1 VSLNQLWFGSGDL
14 RQSFFGKKDV
24 PPIKFI
30 PPQPTCELTN
40 LDDSSDSGGQATP
53 TGPCGPIKMTF
64 SKQPAAPNQSSQ
76 LVKRSLTLGSLC
88 GSGTQQ
94 QKSKQLSQ
102 SEVTVMSFS
111 PSQKSFGLPKN
122 SKKEI
127 KLEGLF
133 NVNKGKKLL
142 KTENGAIEDFFAQNC
157 AGSGPP
163 WSFGDKSE
171 QQSEM
176 SEISFQMRGLDQPQV
191 FRNGSEGVSIAGI
204 QSTTQVPSA
213 NAKIESSTISPNIF
227 ARNTSNSNSAKG
239 NNQIKRTGNM
249 DGISALAQNGNPF
262 ASIRER
268 IPAKPSKPE
277 KQKSPLENLNQKK
290 AAEPSRPQFNP
301 SIFLRRDLESLI
313 LDPLYNQK
321 NHTSSNMTTNNNT
334 ICGKRTIEL
343 ANDESLAFSDQIM
356 INSSDSEESTGITG
370 INSVYLLKKD
380 RNDFVDWTAES
391 ESMLDNHPD
400 LKWWMLIKVRGWV
413 SGVCEDLSFKRETFY
428 SAISLLDRYL
438 LKALNFRKE
447 NLQLMA
453 TACLYISTKLK
464 ENYGPKVNINVFAQ
478 LLSNAYSF
486 SEIRDYEL
494 QISKKLSW
502 QLNLSNLNSFAN
514 ILTALWDRFLDSTAS
529 IDKVSVSFRGVTS
542 SSFYNDDDLG
552 SLISVRKS
560 CKDSGFF
567 FRKRGQV
574 SYKLYRELY
583 TILDKLLLIQGH
595 YAHDPIGLVLC
606 ALHLVIDKRF
616 LPTDLVSFGSVG

>member
-1 VSLNQLWFGSGDL
+1 MSLNQLWFGSGDL

-40 LDDSSDSGGQATP
+40 LDDSSDSGGHAIP
-53 TGPCGPIKMTF
+53 TGPFEPIKMTF

-142 KTENGAIEDFFAQNC
+142 KTENGAIEDFFAQNYV
-157 AGSGPP
+157 GSGPP

-191 FRNGSEGVSIAGI
+191 FRNGSECVSIAGI
-204 QSTTQVPSA
+204 QSTAQVPSA

-249 DGISALAQNGNPF
+249 DGISVLAQNGNPF

-268 IPAKPSKPE
+268 NPAKPSKPE
-277 KQKSPLENLNQKK
+277 KQKSPLDNLNQKK

-301 SIFLRRDLESLI
+301 AIFLRRDLESLI

-321 NHTSSNMTTNNNT
+321 NHT
-334 ICGKRTIEL
+334 
-343 ANDESLAFSDQIM
+343 
-356 INSSDSEESTGITG
+356 
-370 INSVYLLKKD
+370 
-380 RNDFVDWTAES
+380 
-391 ESMLDNHPD
+391 
-400 LKWWMLIKVRGWV
+400 
-413 SGVCEDLSFKRETFY
+413 
-428 SAISLLDRYL
+428 
-438 LKALNFRKE
+438 
-447 NLQLMA
+447 
-453 TACLYISTKLK
+453 
-464 ENYGPKVNINVFAQ
+464 
-478 LLSNAYSF
+478 
-486 SEIRDYEL
+486 
-494 QISKKLSW
+494 
-502 QLNLSNLNSFAN
+502 
-514 ILTALWDRFLDSTAS
+514 
-529 IDKVSVSFRGVTS
+529 
-542 SSFYNDDDLG
+542 
-552 SLISVRKS
+552 
-560 CKDSGFF
+560 
-567 FRKRGQV
+567 
-574 SYKLYRELY
+574 
-583 TILDKLLLIQGH
+583 
-595 YAHDPIGLVLC
+595 
-606 ALHLVIDKRF
+606 
-616 LPTDLVSFGSVG
+616 